1 MTDLPGYG
9 DLRETALA
17 LIRAQ
22 PADQQLEGVTRS
34 LERLCRVLA
43 LRLDLLGVVVRLAA
57 SDAGTGVVV
66 APSGAASALA
76 DLEVTAGEGPART
89 ASAVRRPVLVTDL
102 QGPAAAGWPGFCHLA
117 SDAGLAAVFAFPLGV
132 GAVGF
137 GTLELF
143 SSSACAL
150 PRDDLALV
158 RAFAELATEVLVDGD
173 LTAADGN
180 LSSSLARAFDY
191 RAEIAQAQGM
201 VMVDLGVTLAEAM
214 ARLRA
219 HAFASGEPLL
229 TLARRVVDGYSIP
242 AEDD

>member
-9 DLRETALA
+9 DQREAALA
-17 LIRAQ
+17 LIRAE
-22 PADQQLEGVTRS
+22 PADQQLEGVARA
-34 LERLCRVLA
+34 LERLCRALA
-43 LRLDLLGVVVRLAA
+43 LRLGLLGVVVRLSA
-57 SDAGTGVVV
+57 SDTGTGVVV
-66 APSGAASALA
+66 ASPGVANALA

-89 ASAVRRPVLVTDL
+89 ANAVRRPVLVTDL
-102 QGPAAAGWPGFCHLA
+102 QGPAAADWPGFRHVA

-132 GAVGF
+132 GAVGL

-143 SSSACAL
+143 SSSARAL
-150 PRDDLALV
+150 PINHLALV
-158 RAFAELATEVLVDGD
+158 RAFAELATEALVDGD
-173 LTAADGN
+173 LTAADGD
-180 LSSSLARAFDY
+180 LSASLARAFDY

-242 AEDD
+242 AEDA